1 MKNIQLLSLTGWNDF
16 IPVLW
21 PSAKTFYELYGKYP
35 EKYNW
40 VLPITEVYTDIE
52 ENKRMLALNPPDIL
66 GVSLYV
72 WNYDRTIALLRWAK
86 EQWPNCLIIT
96 GGPHQYFKHHSD
108 WFQKNWFID
117 ASLPSEVY
125 GEIAITDILDNLKDD
140 NTVNWNNVEQ
150 MVYPS
155 KDRSLMMRS
164 PKATYKRD
172 FRWDYSAFEAQRE
185 SLQEYVNFY
194 HENADQPILHS
205 KIETTRGCPYECT
218 FCDWGGGVGT
228 KVVLKDLDCV
238 KRDLDVLLSF
248 DISSVY
254 VCDANF
260 GINGERDVEIIQYIA
275 DKKKEYINKT
285 FPNVQYGGYAK
296 TNKHFD
302 FLKRIFTI
310 EATNKLSYVYKI
322 SQQSFNDQILKNV
335 KRTDLRSN
343 EHFELADYLRTEFGY
358 EATIEIIIGLPGTTL
373 DTWYNEFNIPYEKQI
388 LVRAYEWYLLPEAE
402 SFEKEYRDK
411 WGIKTALKRA
421 NQLTDGIPSE
431 IVVEGG
437 TFTRDDYKEFT
448 TAYSL
453 YIFFNQ
459 SGVYR
464 KSIKELLK
472 IKNMRFGDFLRQF
485 YHECYPLLKLAS
497 MESFTHFE
505 NHLDELVSDETNE
518 TFHNLKWLNNNGP
531 QVHRFIYFIIEYF
544 KHYEN
549 LGPIV
554 ENWFIENGVT
564 SSLVRSESELIYS
577 AKRLNTTQ
585 GFIKK
590 ISFDLYKDEREFY
603 EDVMRS
609 SQYTYGN
616 LLVAEKRVLGA
627 TINWGF

>member
-40 VLPITEVYTDIE
+40 ILPTAEIHTSLDD
-52 ENKRMLALNPPDIL
+52 NKRVLELNPPDIL

-72 WNYDRTIALLRWAK
+72 WNYDRTMALLEWAK
-86 EQWPNCLIIT
+86 RTWPNCIIIT
-96 GGPHQYFKHHSD
+96 GGPHQYFKHHAD
-108 WFQKNWFID
+108 WFQKYWFID

-125 GEIAITDILDNLKDD
+125 GEIAIADVLDNLKDD
-140 NTVNWNNVEQ
+140 NTISWNTVEQ

-155 KDRSLMMRS
+155 KNRALMMRS
-164 PKATYKRD
+164 PKASYKRD
-172 FRWDYSAFEAQRE
+172 FKWNFSAFEAQ
-185 SLQEYVNFY
+185 QNFIQTYVDY
-194 HENADQPILHS
+194 YYANADNPTLHC

-218 FCDWGGGVGT
+218 FCDWGGGIGT
-228 KVVLKDLDCV
+228 KVILKDLDCV
-238 KRDLDVLLSF
+238 KKDLDILLSYNV
-248 DISSVY
+248 SSVY

-260 GINGERDVEIIQYIA
+260 GINGERDVAIVQYIA
-275 DKKKEYINKT
+275 DVKKEYTKET

-310 EATNKLSYVYKI
+310 EANNKLSYAYKI
-322 SQQSFNDQILKNV
+322 SQQSFTASILDNI

-343 EHFELADYLRTEFGY
+343 EHFELADYLRIDFGY
-358 EATIEIIIGLPGTTL
+358 EATIEIIMGLPGTTL

-402 SFEKEYRDK
+402 SYSKEYRNK

-421 NQLTDGIPSE
+421 NQALDGIPSE
-431 IVVEGG
+431 IVVEGN
-437 TFTRDDYKEFT
+437 TFTRKDYKEFT
-448 TAYSL
+448 TAYAL

-464 KSIKELLK
+464 RSIKQLLK
-472 IKNMRFGDFLRQF
+472 IKNIKFGDFLRQF
-485 YHECYPLLKLAS
+485 YNECYPLLKLAS
-497 MESFTHFE
+497 LESFTHFE
-505 NHLDELVSDETNE
+505 KHLDELVSDEINE
-518 TFHNLKWLNNNGP
+518 IFHNLTWLNNHGP

-544 KHYEN
+544 KHYEI
-549 LGPIV
+549 LAPIV
-554 ENWFIENGVT
+554 EKWFVEKGVQQ
-564 SSLVRSESELIYS
+564 SLVQQESEIIYS
-577 AKRLNTTQ
+577 AKRLNTTR

-609 SQYTYGN
+609 SQYTYGS
-616 LLVAEKRVLGA
+616 LLLAEKRIMGSPV
-627 TINWGF
+627 NF